1 MFHVFDAMEEGYCKI
16 QIRIVDT
23 DVFVLAIMAAQ
34 RLKIREVWVT
44 VGTEKNFKYLA
55 DP

>member
-1 MFHVFDAMEEGYCKI
+1 MEEGYCKI

-44 VGTEKNFKYLA
+44 VGTEKNFRYLA